1 MRAEREEA
9 MTQTK
14 AFHLSLSGQRAPIDY
29 DRAPTYSGMIVE
41 KDVLVPMRDGV
52 KIAIDVYRPDTT
64 DKLPA
69 LLAFSIHNKDLQG
82 PDLAE
87 ASLTHPAWS
96 MLWTGPAEAGDTRFF
111 VGRGYVHVIGNPRGV
126 AKSEGGGSRA
136 FDSYDLIEWIAGQPW
151 CDGNVG
157 MVGIS
162 GFGAEQFMAAK
173 LNPPHLKAIFPFD
186 PRGAYGEAGGFRDE
200 YPGGVIHLFRFLL
213 QVYASAHQQKGQPK
227 PLAPERE
234 KLWQEAIANPDFKM
248 YPHVYNVLALKGQ
261 HFPAYFDILIDPYD
275 KAAAVEKSEAEF
287 SKINIPTYT
296 GSGWY
301 GYTYKTHLNG
311 AQNWFRN
318 IKAPHKKLLL
328 AGPAHLDRPVK
339 AFHNEM
345 LRWYDQ
351 WLKGIDTG
359 ILNDAPVRF
368 WVMGANEWRSAS
380 DWPPPETQWIKFY
393 LRGWERLT
401 TEPFTPSSADDY
413 QAPDAFAQMPASQT
427 NRIQKLRY
435 LSEPLPDDVT
445 IAGPSVLHLYAA
457 IDQDDTNWIVILKD
471 VGPDVG
477 VQTAR
482 EGERDITPGLH
493 ERELTRGWLKAS
505 HRAVDPKRSLPG
517 RPWHPLTRAAREP
530 VVPGDINEYAIEIMA
545 TANQFKQGH
554 RICVEITNLD
564 VATGVGSATNVEY
577 IPYHVCSSK
586 TVLHRIYHDPRH
598 PSHLLLPVIPNV

>member
-1 MRAEREEA
+1 MKKTTTDRAF
-9 MTQTK
+9 Q
-14 AFHLSLSGQRAPIDY
+14 LSLSGHRAPVDY
-29 DRAPTYSGMIVE
+29 DRAPTYVGMIAE

-52 KIAIDVYRPDTT
+52 KIAADVYRPETT
-64 DKLPA
+64 EKLPA

-82 PDLAE
+82 PELAQ

-126 AKSEGGGSRA
+126 GKSEAGGSRA
-136 FDSYDLIEWIAGQPW
+136 FDSYDLIEWIAAQPW

-162 GFGAEQFMAAK
+162 GFGAEQLMAAK
-173 LNPPHLKAIFPFD
+173 LQPPHLKAIFPFD
-186 PRGAYGEAGGFRDE
+186 PRGAYGDAGGFRDE

-227 PLAPERE
+227 ALPPERE

-261 HFPAYFDILIDPYD
+261 HFPAYFDILVDPYD
-275 KAAAVEKSEAEF
+275 KEEAVKKSEAEF
-287 SKINIPTYT
+287 SKIKVPTYT

-301 GYTYKTHLNG
+301 GYTYKTHLVG
-311 AQNWFRN
+311 AQNWFRSLD
-318 IKAPHKKLLL
+318 APHKKLLL

-359 ILNDAPVRF
+359 ILNDPPVRF
-368 WVMGANEWRSAS
+368 WVMGANEWRSGS
-380 DWPPPETQWIKFY
+380 DWPLPETQWIKFY

-401 TEPFTPSSADDY
+401 TEPFVAASADDD

-435 LSEPLPDDVT
+435 LSEPLAEDVT
-445 IAGPSVLHLYAA
+445 IAGPSVLNLFAS
-457 IDQDDTNWIVILKD
+457 IDQDDTNWNAITQPNPILSSANL
-471 VGPDVG
+471 PP
-477 VQTAR
+477 R
-482 EGERDITPGLH
+482 LH
-493 ERELTRGWLKAS
+493 
-505 HRAVDPKRSLPG
+505 
-517 RPWHPLTRAAREP
+517 
-530 VVPGDINEYAIEIMA
+530 
-545 TANQFKQGH
+545 
-554 RICVEITNLD
+554 
-564 VATGVGSATNVEY
+564 
-577 IPYHVCSSK
+577 
-586 TVLHRIYHDPRH
+586 
-598 PSHLLLPVIPNV
+598 